1 MPRVNPEIMVWA
13 RKEAGLVPGD
23 AIQKLSIREA
33 WGVPPLDRLAAI
45 ENGET
50 EPTRPMLVKMAKAY
64 RRPLVTFYMSRP
76 PVKGDRGEDFRTLP
90 DDYAVEA
97 DAILDTLLRDIRA
110 RQSIVR
116 AVLEDEDE
124 AKPLPFVA
132 SKAITDRFHDVAV
145 SIRDTLDF
153 ELNAYRQ
160 SATVEQAFAY
170 LREKAEDAG
179 VYVILVGNL
188 GSHHTAIDAKIFRGF
203 AIADE
208 VAPFIIVNDQDAKPA
223 WTFTLLHEL
232 THIWLGQTGVSG
244 ASAERNIEKF
254 CNDVAGELLLP
265 AAELRQLAAAIGQ
278 GFNETAAVIG
288 EFARTRKISRTM
300 VAYKLF
306 RNDLIDDQA
315 WQGLTNL
322 FRDQW
327 RQNRA
332 AERVRAREGDGGPNY
347 YVVRRHRIGAALIDL
362 VRRMTASGALT
373 TSKAGKVLGVKPK
386 NVEPMISR
394 QPANNLP
401 GA

>member
-13 RKEAGLVPGD
+13 REEAGLVPGD

-110 RQSIVR
+110 RQSMVR

-332 AERVRAREGDGGPNY
+332 AERVHAREGDGGPNY

>member
-1 MPRVNPEIMVWA
+1 MVWA

-110 RQSIVR
+110 RQSMVR

>member
-13 RKEAGLVPGD
+13 REEAGLVPGD

-110 RQSIVR
+110 RQSMVR

-347 YVVRRHRIGAALIDL
+347 YVVSRHRIGAALIDL

>member
-1 MPRVNPEIMVWA
+1 
-13 RKEAGLVPGD
+13 
-23 AIQKLSIREA
+23 
-33 WGVPPLDRLAAI
+33 
-45 ENGET
+45 
-50 EPTRPMLVKMAKAY
+50 MLVKMAKAY

-110 RQSIVR
+110 RQSMVR

>member
-13 RKEAGLVPGD
+13 REEAGLVPGD
-23 AIQKLSIREA
+23 DIQKLSIREA

-110 RQSIVR
+110 RQSMVR

-278 GFNETAAVIG
+278 GFNETAAVIV